1 MKKFATVILVLTLIF
16 SVALIPVHA
25 DDYWEVL
32 LGDLNYDGFVKPTDA
47 RICLRYA
54 LALDIPSS
62 NDLIVGDVTNDGQ
75 LKHTDARYILRYAL
89 GLDNMFPIGTLTCYL
104 DIPADNPNYPEN
116 PDDTVKNDLLNAA
129 PDDNLEKLDAKG
141 VYEHARKYTVEV
153 YADCGYSYSTGS
165 GFFISKDGLLIT
177 NYHVIEGAQ
186 NITVFDYNNNVFPC
200 NRILGYSAGLDIAIL
215 KAETEVETEFAP
227 LSFDYA
233 TADTIYTLGSS
244 KGLTDT
250 FSDGLIS
257 NTARILE
264 DVNPTLKFIQI
275 TAPISMGNSGGPLI
289 DSYGRVI
296 GINSM
301 TYNEAQ
307 NINFAIPLK
316 YVAYLDISNPIT
328 VEEFAEENSGSID
341 IDIPDL
347 ETNAEFN
354 QSETD
359 LYMMPG
365 SRALIICAIY
375 TSDEDFTLMAKV
387 RDPDAS
393 VLIQWSQWLGEYII
407 LFVTAYDYGETYI
420 DFYFEEYP
428 DDVFGSVYVNVSAM
442 GSETYIGEINI
453 PDFGALFGV
462 IPYEIYASDDFS
474 AIDIW
479 YTADFVDTRGYDLDY
494 VINTYFDMLYSY
506 NFSYVQTLYPD
517 SETTLY
523 EFFCAETGVRL
534 WLCYLEYEEGYTD
547 FGVLYRY
554 EGVG

>member
-1 MKKFATVILVLTLIF
+1 
-16 SVALIPVHA
+16 
-25 DDYWEVL
+25 
-32 LGDLNYDGFVKPTDA
+32 
-47 RICLRYA
+47 
-54 LALDIPSS
+54 
-62 NDLIVGDVTNDGQ
+62 
-75 LKHTDARYILRYAL
+75 
-89 GLDNMFPIGTLTCYL
+89 MFPIGTLTCYL

-264 DVNPTLKFIQI
+264 DVHPTLEFIQI

-347 ETNAEFN
+347 ETNAEFY

-365 SRALIICAIY
+365 STALIICAIY